1 MQQAATARRA
11 ARHGASA
18 RARAG
23 SKVVSSQT
31 QHQSHNGEL
40 VEEPALSQC
49 ARAACPS
56 SASARQTNPLADAM
70 VLPSDIDL
78 LHPTAELEKQKHK
91 LKRLVQSP
99 NSFFM
104 DVKCAGC
111 FNMCVDVGWGCAE
124 ARGGAPIERARRRR
138 GSVRALGAAGECV
151 VWCAPLWRPLRRP
164 PAAPQ
169 RPRRRRPASSP
180 LRLPCSAP
188 RAPRASA
195 ARHSTWAQR
204 EGERPEIP

>member
-1 MQQAATARRA
+1 MQQAAAARRA
-11 ARHGASA
+11 ARHGASS

-31 QHQSHNGEL
+31 QHQTNGEL

-138 GSVRALGAAGECV
+138 GSVRALGAAGACV
-151 VWCAPLWRPLRRP
+151 ARPFVA
-164 PAAPQ
+164 PAAPA
-169 RPRRRRPASSP
+169 PRRAAAPAAAEARVIATAAA
-180 LRLPCSAP
+180 LLGATCATRQ
-188 RAPRASA
+188 RSA
-195 ARHSTWAQR
+195 AQHVGTTRRGKA
-204 EGERPEIP
+204 